1 LCDEIGNTVGAIES
15 VRDMTE
21 RRIME
26 QKLER
31 SRTELHVAAEIQK
44 SFIPKTTPEIANFE
58 VAAVTIPAM
67 EVGGDFYDFIT
78 LPHGDHGL
86 VIADVAGKSIPA
98 ALFMALSRMII
109 RASAAHQSLATEV
122 LRNANNM
129 IASDATAGMFVTLL
143 FGVLDGEALTLKY
156 ANAGHPTPLIF
167 KSMDC
172 RYAEERACG
181 IALGAKEGVSYEE
194 QTIKFMPGDVAV
206 FYTDGVTEAMN
217 TRGELFGMQRLIGA
231 VSKTCQSPAEEIMA
245 RILEEVSA
253 FRGDREQNDDLTLVV
268 LKASPRVEEHSLIS
282 VHSRDEEI
290 PRVSEEL
297 VRIMSGA
304 GFAGKHILDMQLAVE
319 EAFINIIRHGYHGA
333 YGAILIA
340 IDFQEGRLTVTIED
354 DAPPFDPTRFQE
366 PDFSADLEKRPI
378 GGLGIHLMRSL
389 SDEMRYEFETGKNR
403 LKLIK
408 IKDRPLIGAHQEA
421 G

>member
-1 LCDEIGNTVGAIES
+1 
-15 VRDMTE
+15 
-21 RRIME
+21 
-26 QKLER
+26 
-31 SRTELHVAAEIQK
+31 
-44 SFIPKTTPEIANFE
+44 
-58 VAAVTIPAM
+58 
-67 EVGGDFYDFIT
+67 
-78 LPHGDHGL
+78 
-86 VIADVAGKSIPA
+86 
-98 ALFMALSRMII
+98 
-109 RASAAHQSLATEV
+109 
-122 LRNANNM
+122 
-129 IASDATAGMFVTLL
+129 
-143 FGVLDGEALTLKY
+143 
-156 ANAGHPTPLIF
+156 
-167 KSMDC
+167 
-172 RYAEERACG
+172 
-181 IALGAKEGVSYEE
+181 
-194 QTIKFMPGDVAV
+194 KFMPGDVAV

-253 FRGDREQNDDLTLVV
+253 FRGDLEQNDDITLVV

-290 PRVSEEL
+290 LRVGEEL
-297 VRIMSGA
+297 ERIMSGA
-304 GFAGKHILDMQLAVE
+304 GFAGKQILDMQLAVE

-333 YGAILIA
+333 DGTILTA

-354 DAPPFDPTRFQE
+354 DAPPYDPTRFQE

-389 SDEMRYEFETGKNR
+389 SDEMRYDFETGKNR

>member
-1 LCDEIGNTVGAIES
+1 
-15 VRDMTE
+15 
-21 RRIME
+21 
-26 QKLER
+26 
-31 SRTELHVAAEIQK
+31 
-44 SFIPKTTPEIANFE
+44 
-58 VAAVTIPAM
+58 
-67 EVGGDFYDFIT
+67 
-78 LPHGDHGL
+78 
-86 VIADVAGKSIPA
+86 
-98 ALFMALSRMII
+98 
-109 RASAAHQSLATEV
+109 
-122 LRNANNM
+122 M

-253 FRGDREQNDDLTLVV
+253 FRGDREQNDDITLVV

-290 PRVSEEL
+290 PKVSEEL
-297 VRIMSGA
+297 ERIMSGA
-304 GFAGKHILDMQLAVE
+304 GFAGKQILDMQLAVE
-319 EAFINIIRHGYHGA
+319 EAFINIIRHGYHG
-333 YGAILIA
+333 
-340 IDFQEGRLTVTIED
+340 
-354 DAPPFDPTRFQE
+354 
-366 PDFSADLEKRPI
+366 
-378 GGLGIHLMRSL
+378 
-389 SDEMRYEFETGKNR
+389 
-403 LKLIK
+403 
-408 IKDRPLIGAHQEA
+408 
-421 G
+421 